1 VQAIDIA
8 QMGPWAGLAALLL
21 VVAAGCFTRLN
32 LGVLALV
39 SACVAGVLC
48 GVSLADI
55 AATFPA
61 GLFLRL
67 TAITSLF
74 ALGTVNG
81 TLPKLAWEGVRFARF
96 NRKVVPLLFF
106 ALAVTLA
113 TGGAGNFAATAML
126 APVAMRV
133 AGDLRLSAF
142 LIAVMVVYGASGG
155 AFSPVAPTG
164 IVARDIMVQTG
175 IGASPWPLFLNSLA
189 AHALVAAL
197 VYLLLGGWKRAGSV
211 AAANPRPPEVE
222 STAWSSVERLTIAV
236 LALFLAAALLLPV
249 DVGFAAAAGAGT
261 LGIAGRATLR
271 LAVEQV
277 PWRVILMV
285 CGVTVLAEVTNRL
298 GGIELLARFL
308 ATSFTGAYLTGGSAA
323 VAGLISVYASSIGV
337 VLPVFLPA
345 VPDLVAAAGGGDP
358 LMVAYSIN
366 IGAHLVDI
374 SPLSPL
380 GAMCL
385 AYCPANEDA
394 RRLFR
399 RLMAMGVGMSV
410 LGGVLCQ
417 LLFGS

>member
-1 VQAIDIA
+1 MDLAAIGA
-8 QMGPWAGLAALLL
+8 WAGLATLLL
-21 VVAAGCFTRLN
+21 VVIAGCFTRLN

-39 SACVAGVLC
+39 SACVIGALFGLP
-48 GVSLADI
+48 LTDI
-55 AATFPA
+55 AGLFPA
-61 GLFLRL
+61 PLFLRL
-67 TAITSLF
+67 VAITSLF

-81 TLPKLAWEGVRFARF
+81 TLPKLAWVGVRFARF
-96 NRKVVPLLFF
+96 NRKLVPLLFF
-106 ALAVTLA
+106 VLAVTLA

-133 AGDLRLSAF
+133 AGELRLSAF
-142 LIAVMVVYGASGG
+142 PVAVMVVYGASGG

-189 AHALVAAL
+189 AHTLVAAL
-197 VYLLLGGWKRAGSV
+197 AYLLLGGWKRADPVTGSSH
-211 AAANPRPPEVE
+211 RPARVE
-222 STAWSSVERLTIAV
+222 TTAWSQIERITIVV
-236 LALFLAAALLLPV
+236 LALFLVAALLLPI
-249 DVGFAAAAGAGT
+249 DVGFAAAAGAVVV
-261 LGIAGRATLR
+261 GIAGRAAFR
-271 LAVEQV
+271 RAVEQV

-285 CGVTVLAEVTNRL
+285 CGVTVLAGVTHRL
-298 GGIELLARFL
+298 GGMELLAHFL
-308 ATSFTGAYLTGGSAA
+308 ATSFTGAYFTGGSAT

-337 VLPVFLPA
+337 VLPAFLPA
-345 VPDLVAAAGGGDP
+345 VPDLVRAAGGGDP

-366 IGAHLVDI
+366 VGAHLVDI

-385 AYCPANEDA
+385 AYCPAAQDP

-399 RLMAMGVGMSV
+399 RLMAMGLGMSV
-410 LGGVLCQ
+410 VGGALCQ